1 MVDNKVEEVKEEE
14 KKPSL
19 ISQAE
24 EAAAKLKEQN
34 DRQEALLNRQEEMM
48 SMAALSGKGEAG
60 ITPAIPKEE
69 TAEEYAKKVMSG
81 DVGNG

>member
-1 MVDNKVEEVKEEE
+1 MVEEEVNEEKVEEN
-14 KKPSL
+14 KPSL

-34 DRQEALLNRQEEMM
+34 DRQEELLNRQEELM
-48 SMAALSGKGEAG
+48 SKQALGGQSEAG
-60 ITPAIPKEE
+60 KIIAPQEE

-81 DVGNG
+81 DMGNG